1 MRISDWS
8 SDVCSS
14 DLSFQRRLLHYVR
27 EVEFSAWSGDVDI
40 HFGRADAATAAEL
53 GFFDLVLTS
62 QPYCDSLT
70 TVQYESAYAIRLDVV
85 SRLHGLH
92 NNYLS
97 GRAIDC
103 ACLGCRPIG
112 GGVRNLKHSWP

>member
-53 GFFDLVLTS
+53 GCFDVVLTS
-62 QPYCDSLT
+62 PPYGDSRT
-70 TVQYESAYAIRLDVV
+70 TVQYGSASAICLDVV
-85 SRLHGLH
+85 SRIQDRKSVV
-92 NNYLS
+92 S
-97 GRAIDC
+97 GKSVSVRVD
-103 ACLGCRPIG
+103 LG
-112 GGVRNLKHSWP
+112 GGRLIKNKNKMR